1 MSRATRPLR
10 ARLAV
15 LLAVLMLG
23 GVSAPPLRA
32 AQAPPADGAFE
43 PFWVQNHARAEL
55 WSGPDDAAISFG
67 HVELFSY
74 FKVLEPPQGPRLH
87 VLNPLTEGTGWI
99 DAAAVGPSGEPPEAY
114 LRPPAPVAALDL
126 PGRVVGG
133 VNLRSRPEEA
143 ADSLIRNLPHNTPV
157 RVLEEVAGADGEG
170 WYRVGDGEFVHHSR
184 VRLPR
189 PFAPHPG
196 RILAADLS
204 EPVLVTAYEDGR
216 AVYSALAIKGSGP
229 WATPTGA
236 FRIMRRVANETMDS
250 ATLGIPRGAPNG
262 YYLQNV
268 LNTQYF
274 TADGASIHYNWW
286 SGSFGYAGSHGCL
299 GVDLADSQFFWD
311 WADVGTPVF
320 VHY

>member
-1 MSRATRPLR
+1 
-10 ARLAV
+10 
-15 LLAVLMLG
+15 
-23 GVSAPPLRA
+23 
-32 AQAPPADGAFE
+32 
-43 PFWVQNHARAEL
+43 
-55 WSGPDDAAISFG
+55 
-67 HVELFSY
+67 
-74 FKVLEPPQGPRLH
+74 
-87 VLNPLTEGTGWI
+87 
-99 DAAAVGPSGEPPEAY
+99 
-114 LRPPAPVAALDL
+114 
-126 PGRVVGG
+126 
-133 VNLRSRPEEA
+133 
-143 ADSLIRNLPHNTPV
+143 
-157 RVLEEVAGADGEG
+157 
-170 WYRVGDGEFVHHSR
+170 VHHSR

-236 FRIMRRVANETMDS
+236 FRIQRRVADETMDS

-262 YYLQNV
+262 YYLPGV

-320 VHY
+320 IHH